1 MRCGPNAAMDQL
13 RIAHGRSIHLTAPLR
28 IRCSSAPAVP
38 LHSHT
43 QLPSLTLHEL
53 THTPLT
59 RASFPRAVR
68 TPLPAV
74 MSRLVAVPANSA
86 AAQSRGQ
93 SQPAY
98 VYQSQSPSVVEN
110 VLMTLLNPGVNSQ
123 TILVLNS
130 TLGILSVVIGLML
143 WRFDVSGQVRLQLW
157 IFLAV
162 AVSLLMSVNW

>member
-1 MRCGPNAAMDQL
+1 
-13 RIAHGRSIHLTAPLR
+13 
-28 IRCSSAPAVP
+28 
-38 LHSHT
+38 
-43 QLPSLTLHEL
+43 
-53 THTPLT
+53 
-59 RASFPRAVR
+59 
-68 TPLPAV
+68 
-74 MSRLVAVPANSA
+74 MSRMVAVPANST

-93 SQPAY
+93 TQPAY
-98 VYQSQSPSVVEN
+98 VYQQQSPSVIEN

-162 AVSLLMSVNW
+162 AVSLLMSVNWSEATHTNSTKQRTSVSVVAITATKAAQGMMPAADGLRWLSDRSTHHHSPFDCRRSITDGIEMMMH

>member
-1 MRCGPNAAMDQL
+1 
-13 RIAHGRSIHLTAPLR
+13 
-28 IRCSSAPAVP
+28 
-38 LHSHT
+38 
-43 QLPSLTLHEL
+43 
-53 THTPLT
+53 
-59 RASFPRAVR
+59 
-68 TPLPAV
+68 

-93 SQPAY
+93 SSQPAY

-123 TILVLNS
+123 TIMVLNS

>member
-1 MRCGPNAAMDQL
+1 
-13 RIAHGRSIHLTAPLR
+13 
-28 IRCSSAPAVP
+28 
-38 LHSHT
+38 
-43 QLPSLTLHEL
+43 
-53 THTPLT
+53 
-59 RASFPRAVR
+59 
-68 TPLPAV
+68 

-86 AAQSRGQ
+86 AAQSKGQ

-98 VYQSQSPSVVEN
+98 VYQPQSPSVVEN

-123 TILVLNS
+123 TIMVLNS